1 MTRVKRGAVARKRRR
16 RILKLNKGYVGSHS
30 TLFRTANQQ
39 TLKAL
44 RYSYID
50 RRKRK
55 IEFRQLWIR
64 RINASARMYG
74 VNYSQLIHYLKQTNI
89 ELNRKVL
96 AQLAILDPL
105 SFKALM
111 DFVSTKCEFEVSDNR
126 N

>member
-1 MTRVKRGAVARKRRR
+1 
-16 RILKLNKGYVGSHS
+16 
-30 TLFRTANQQ
+30 
-39 TLKAL
+39 
-44 RYSYID
+44 
-50 RRKRK
+50 
-55 IEFRQLWIR
+55 
-64 RINASARMYG
+64 MYG

>member
-30 TLFRTANQQ
+30 SLFRTANQQ
-39 TLKAL
+39 NLKAL

-64 RINASARMYG
+64 RINASARLYG
-74 VNYSQLIHYLKQTNI
+74 VNYSQLIHYFKQTNI

-96 AQLAILDPL
+96 AQLAILDPS
-105 SFKALM
+105 SFKVLM
-111 DFVSTKCEFEVSDNR
+111 DFVLAKCRFETI
-126 N
+126 